1 MRWQSKRGA
10 RFWKATSVRSRVLF
24 GVAVFFTFSAMGVLV
39 DVAQQ
44 AHAPLWCL
52 VLYVMLLGAVGVS
65 YVFATLWDLRLIPV
79 AIGLHAAASA
89 FANWATAAARVSVFT
104 PAEQHARLVTD
115 AVATFA
121 FVVVSYGL
129 FMRFMHSVVRGHARM
144 QTELDLAK
152 GIHDALVPVVSGRSN
167 HADYYGRSHASGAMG
182 GDLVDVFEGPDGTTF
197 YLVDVSGHGV
207 GAGVLMAMLKSA
219 SRAALA
225 GGASLPVLLH
235 DLNRTVHELGRP
247 GTFAT
252 CACLHV
258 SRAGQAR
265 YALAGHLAILHRH
278 ARSGEV
284 SELVVGGPLLGLEAD
299 GRYESVAVEHAA
311 GDTFVLLTDGLT
323 EIFHRDG
330 SEFGMDGVR
339 TAAFANGATALK
351 ETADNVFA
359 SAARY
364 GQQLD
369 DQTVLL
375 VRMTP

>member
-24 GVAVFFTFSAMGVLV
+24 GVAVFFMFGAMGVLV
-39 DVAQQ
+39 DVAQP
-44 AHAPLWCL
+44 AHTPLWSL
-52 VLYVMLLGAVGVS
+52 AVYVALLGVVGVS
-65 YVFATLWDLRLIPV
+65 YVFATLWDLRLVPV
-79 AIGLHAAASA
+79 AIGLHAAVSS
-89 FANWATAAARVSVFT
+89 FAKWATAGTRVSVFA
-104 PAEQHARLVTD
+104 PAEQHTRLVLD
-115 AVATFA
+115 AFATLL
-121 FVVVSYGL
+121 FVVISYGL
-129 FMRFMHSVVRGHARM
+129 FMRFMHSVVRGHARL
-144 QTELDLAK
+144 QTEMDLAK

-167 HADYYGRSHASGAMG
+167 HADYYGRSQASGAMG

-225 GGASLPVLLH
+225 GGATLPVLLR

-252 CACLHV
+252 CVCLHV
-258 SRAGQAR
+258 SRAGQAH
-265 YALAGHLAILHRH
+265 YALAGHLPILHRH
-278 ARSGEV
+278 AGTGEV
-284 SELVVGGPLLGLEAD
+284 SELVVGGPLLGFGAD
-299 GRYESVAVEHAA
+299 ARYESIAVEHAA
-311 GDTFVLLTDGLT
+311 GDTFMLLTDGLT
-323 EIFHRDG
+323 EIFQRDG

-339 TAAFANGATALK
+339 AAAFADGAIALK
-351 ETADNVFA
+351 ETADAVFA
-359 SAARY
+359 GAARY

-375 VRMTP
+375 VRLTR